1 MSAKKKTETP
11 VVETPVAPATVAAEP
26 ALSAYEKKRIAGERI
41 DQLMQAGKSTADE
54 IAKAV
59 GCSLARVNGHFEWA
73 NDAKEPRYALNDAKQ
88 IVLVGKPIAFR
99 KHYFVPAPV
108 EQKPTKKSRSKKAAT
123 ATA

>member
-11 VVETPVAPATVAAEP
+11 VAETPVVATPVAE
-26 ALSAYEKKRIAGERI
+26 LTAYEKKRIVGERI

-54 IAKAV
+54 IATAV
-59 GCSLARVNGHFEWA
+59 GCSLARVQSHFNSS
-73 NDAKEPRYALNDAKQ
+73 NDAKEPRYALNAAQQ

-99 KHYFVPAPV
+99 KRYFVPAPV
-108 EQKPTKKSRSKKAAT
+108 EQKPAAKKTRAKKTAT